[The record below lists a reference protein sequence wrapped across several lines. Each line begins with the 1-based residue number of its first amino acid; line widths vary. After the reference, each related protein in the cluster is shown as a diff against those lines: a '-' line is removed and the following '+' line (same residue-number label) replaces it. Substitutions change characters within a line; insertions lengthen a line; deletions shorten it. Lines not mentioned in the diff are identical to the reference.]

1 MKNPKKQELN
11 LSSIIAFQNFVMLYK
26 KCATKT
32 YSFLVT
38 DTTLASDYP
47 SCFRKNLVE
56 RIRNSPPEVFLGKS
70 VLKLCR
76 IFTGEHPY

>member
-1 MKNPKKQELN
+1 MKTPKKQELN
-11 LSSIIAFQNFVMLYK
+11 LSSIIVFQNFVMLYK
-26 KCATKT
+26 KCAPKT

-47 SCFRKNLVE
+47 SCFRKNLVK
-56 RIRNSPPEVFLGKS
+56 RIRSSPPEVFLGGP
-70 VLKLCR
+70 CR